1 MDLLDNYKKA
11 WDNQP
16 EEKSKLSALE
26 IYKLAQSKSSSIV
39 KWIFIIGILELA
51 FWLTLNLLIPDRF
64 YKIYED
70 LNLESQVNFFMILH
84 YIVIVVFLYFFYM
97 NYKKI
102 SVVENTKGLIKKILK
117 IRNTV
122 KYYVYYNL
130 AIVFLSSFVLNSVLI
145 NDTDKLMQV
154 MNPDNLSVDINQL
167 ITITIVSQIIAVLI
181 FMVLLWLFYKLIYGF
196 LLKKLNRNYKELA
209 KLDST
214 N

>member
-39 KWIFIIGILELA
+39 KWIFIIGTLELA

-70 LNLESQVNFFMILH
+70 LNLEDQVNFFMILH

-102 SVVENTKGLIKKILK
+102 SVVENTKSLIKSILK

-130 AIVFLSSFVLNSVLI
+130 AIVFLSSFILNSVLI
-145 NDTDKLMQV
+145 NDTDKLMKV
-154 MNPDNLSVDINQL
+154 MNPDNLSVDIDQL

-209 KLDST
+209 KLEESK
-214 N
+214 

>member
-39 KWIFIIGILELA
+39 KWIFIIGILEFA

-84 YIVIVVFLYFFYM
+84 YLVIVVFLYFFYM

-102 SVVENTKGLIKKILK
+102 SAVEDTKSLIKKILK

-130 AIVFLSSFVLNSVLI
+130 AIVFLSSFIINSVLI

-167 ITITIVSQIIAVLI
+167 ITITIVSQVIAVLI

>member
-1 MDLLDNYKKA
+1 
-11 WDNQP
+11 
-16 EEKSKLSALE
+16 
-26 IYKLAQSKSSSIV
+26 V
-39 KWIFIIGILELA
+39 KWIFIIGLLEFA
-51 FWLTLNLLIPDRF
+51 FWLTINLLIPDNY

-84 YIVIVVFLYFFYM
+84 YFVVVIFLYFFYM

-102 SVVENTKGLIKKILK
+102 SIIDNTKSLIHKILN
-117 IRNTV
+117 IRKTV

-130 AIVFLSSFVLNSVLI
+130 AVVFLSSFIINTILI
-145 NDTDKLMQV
+145 SDSEILMKM

-167 ITITIVSQIIAVLI
+167 IKVTIISQIIAVLI
-181 FMVLLWLFYKLIYGF
+181 FMAILWLFYKLIYGF

-209 KLDST
+209 KLDEL